1 MPLKKLLGSSATRSL
16 TVVSVLREA
25 REAFG
30 RGDRTRGVLLLGV
43 AVLAWKWTLIG
54 LLAQGLLKLV
64 PGRGGSSAGSNH
76 PT

>member
-1 MPLKKLLGSSATRSL
+1 MLKKLLGSSATRSL

-25 REAFG
+25 RTAFN
-30 RGDRTRGVLLLGV
+30 RGNRTRGVLLLGL

-64 PGRGGSSAGSNH
+64 PGGGSSGSSA
-76 PT
+76 T